1 VHVEIAWLQEGG
13 SPADGQSA
21 SRLST
26 DSTQESPA
34 GWRPMGRSQVSESS
48 AGVMGF
54 ETELIYNECWQVVRR
69 DDCLM
74 V

>member
-1 VHVEIAWLQEGG
+1 
-13 SPADGQSA
+13 
-21 SRLST
+21 
-26 DSTQESPA
+26 
-34 GWRPMGRSQVSESS
+34 MGRSQVSESL
-48 AGVMGF
+48 ADDMGF